1 MKKYFFILLFA
12 AASSFYSFADVITDD
27 FSANAFGWTECAV
40 ESSNGSSVIDKGC
53 LTIKSKGENKGLG
66 AMLTALNGVK
76 TKVGENTSFETHCYA
91 PLNVQHDFKI
101 VANVKIDKL
110 GSDRLVGFLFN
121 YKDDG
126 NFYCFSF
133 NDEMVNFQRWVDG
146 HIVGGIKQSMKWKD
160 RSKVEQQWTLQ
171 KEGDELVFFV
181 DNIEVI
187 RVRYMII
194 EYSGV
199 GFWTFGKQTLV
210 VYEMQYQQ

>member
-1 MKKYFFILLFA
+1 MKKYFFILLFVA
-12 AASSFYSFADVITDD
+12 TSSFYSFADVITDD
-27 FSANAFGWTECAV
+27 FSANAFGWTECAF
-40 ESSNGSSVIDKGC
+40 ESSSGSSVIDQGC
-53 LTIKSKGENKGLG
+53 LTIKSKGENKGMG
-66 AMLTALNGVK
+66 AFLTAMSGVK
-76 TKVGENTSFETHCYA
+76 TKVGENTQFETHCYA

-101 VANVKIDKL
+101 VSNVKIDKL
-110 GSDRLVGFLFN
+110 DKDRLVGFLFN

-126 NFYCFSF
+126 NFYCFAF
-133 NDEMVNFQRWVDG
+133 NNEMISFQRWVDG
-146 HIVGGIKQSMKWKD
+146 NMVGGIKQSMKWED

-187 RVRYMII
+187 RVRYMTID
-194 EYSGV
+194 YAGV